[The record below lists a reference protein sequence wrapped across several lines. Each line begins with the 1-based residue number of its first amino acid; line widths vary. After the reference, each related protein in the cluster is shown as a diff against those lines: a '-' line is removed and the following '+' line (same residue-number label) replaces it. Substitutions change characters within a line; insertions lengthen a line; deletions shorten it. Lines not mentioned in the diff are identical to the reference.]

1 MQKHN
6 LLVECNANA
15 VADRLQTTL
24 ENIHVQKGVVFWDDV
39 EKIEHCIEALRIVAK
54 EHKMLIKDLEEQGV
68 FNEALSNYK

>member
-1 MQKHN
+1 MEKEN

-15 VADRLQTTL
+15 IADRLQTTL

-54 EHKMLIKDLEEQGV
+54 EHKMLINDLEEHGV
-68 FNEALSNYK
+68 FSGVLNNFK